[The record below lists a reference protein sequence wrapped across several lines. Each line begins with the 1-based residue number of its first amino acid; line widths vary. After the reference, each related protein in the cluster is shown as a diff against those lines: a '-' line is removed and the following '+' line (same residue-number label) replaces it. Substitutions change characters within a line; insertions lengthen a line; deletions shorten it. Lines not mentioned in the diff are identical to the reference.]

1 MLSETSDRVASTARC
16 RDRAGPRAGPRA
28 ERPPAWQWSPGH
40 PLGEGHPS
48 RSLGWP
54 TARRERKWSRSPA
67 SSRGKQLG
75 PRVCLSRRTPCPQP
89 WWVPAGPGP
98 GARALVSALP
108 PILPFVRFSVSRC
121 SHGPPVGPHALGP
134 APSAQ
139 RSAAARRVAL
149 VCFLTGPVQGHPSPA
164 LAVVKRAFFP
174 LTFCSRFRSLRC
186 LLLAEPRAGPL
197 PWEQGVLGVL
207 GGRGSVD
214 GGKEAR
220 AMAQHPALLPP
231 RPPVRSFLVSD
242 LVAQLPASTWL
253 LPPRPRPPWAALG
266 RTGLRQAPPGGTQH
280 AHGCW
285 WEALGGATSRGPGG
299 PGAGDRTSGASGALL
314 LVPPPS
320 EVLPTGP
327 ARALE

>member
-16 RDRAGPRAGPRA
+16 RDRAGPRA

-89 WWVPAGPGP
+89 WWVLAGPGP

-121 SHGPPVGPHALGP
+121 SHGPPVGPHALAP

-174 LTFCSRFRSLRC
+174 LTFCSRFRGLGC
-186 LLLAEPRAGPL
+186 LFLAEPRAAL

-207 GGRGSVD
+207 GGGGGQCGRREGGS
-214 GGKEAR
+214 GHGPTPC
-220 AMAQHPALLPP
+220 PA
-231 RPPVRSFLVSD
+231 
-242 LVAQLPASTWL
+242 PA
-253 LPPRPRPPWAALG
+253 
-266 RTGLRQAPPGGTQH
+266 QAPCP
-280 AHGCW
+280 
-285 WEALGGATSRGPGG
+285 
-299 PGAGDRTSGASGALL
+299 
-314 LVPPPS
+314 
-320 EVLPTGP
+320 VLFG
-327 ARALE
+327 